1 MVSLKLRMCGW
12 RSILNFL
19 TPFLAALS
27 LGSVGLLEE
36 TRKTETGVPSERRV
50 ARKCVHEPQAAA
62 NCSPSSNGRPV
73 PPDTSEL
80 RRANIGER
88 RLFVSTVNYCYVIKV
103 CISYVAITVDR
114 CS

>member
-12 RSILNFL
+12 RIILSFL

-62 NCSPSSNGRPV
+62 NCSPISNGKPV

-80 RRANIGER
+80 RRANMVVLEKDEY
-88 RLFVSTVNYCYVIKV
+88 FVSTVNYCYVIKL
-103 CISYVAITVDR
+103 CINSKG
-114 CS
+114 